1 MRFSFIKSTC
11 IFYVHVACGVYK
23 CSEKFLQ
30 ANIKLVMLAL
40 SRKRKKWWIMEW
52 MGHDYWYMRA
62 IIWLSFRYQGRH
74 FKRSH
79 LCRIWKQIEISD
91 VKKERGTFDVDK
103 KKKITCRVICLH
115 GTASC
120 SGWFYLWG
128 ISKALVECSGKSH
141 SLKGNNAYIRNLNFL
156 WPFDKSLKNFKW
168 GIVMSK
174 FLFWKCHFD
183 NQV

>member
-103 KKKITCRVICLH
+103 KKKSHAGWYVFMGLLAVQDGFT
-115 GTASC
+115 
-120 SGWFYLWG
+120 SG
-128 ISKALVECSGKSH
+128 E
-141 SLKGNNAYIRNLNFL
+141 SLKLWLNVQE
-156 WPFDKSLKNFKW
+156 KV
-168 GIVMSK
+168 IV
-174 FLFWKCHFD
+174 
-183 NQV
+183 